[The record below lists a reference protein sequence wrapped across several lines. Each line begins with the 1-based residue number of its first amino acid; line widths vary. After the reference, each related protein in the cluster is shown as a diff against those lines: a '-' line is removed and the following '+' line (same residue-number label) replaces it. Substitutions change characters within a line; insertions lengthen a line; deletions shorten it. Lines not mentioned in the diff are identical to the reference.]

1 MRNLFLILAATL
13 LVAACSPTEIELVE
27 PEPTEQ
33 PGDTTQNT
41 PDETND
47 FNNNKYWLLYKQGLY
62 ELHNTETNEF
72 GQFRI
77 DEAER
82 LLRMPSTVWEIPEGA
97 PYTFLM
103 NVGLSFNKK
112 LIK

>member
-1 MRNLFLILAATL
+1 MILVATL
-13 LVAACSPTEIELVE
+13 LVAACSPTEIELLE

-33 PGDTTQNT
+33 PGDTTQKEPT
-41 PDETND
+41 EAND
-47 FNNNKYWLLYKQGLY
+47 FNNNKYWLLYKKGLF
-62 ELHNTETNEF
+62 ELYNSETKDL

-82 LLRMPSTVWEIPEGA
+82 LLRMPSTVWQIPEGA
-97 PYTFLM
+97 PYVFSM
-103 NVGLSFNKK
+103 GVGLSFNKK